1 MPRNLGVL
9 ILFALLDA
17 LVARVTEHYRFVA
30 VLVGE
35 YLAGAL
41 ELTSVI
47 GRHVVRHAEQV
58 GARVLEASRL
68 VRMLTRMPSS
78 CTRSRASS
86 WLPSRL
92 VA

>member
-1 MPRNLGVL
+1 
-9 ILFALLDA
+9 
-17 LVARVTEHYRFVA
+17 
-30 VLVGE
+30 VGE

-68 VRMLTRMPSS
+68 VRMPSS